1 MTDDNK
7 LQTERINLFNKD
19 LSQFLNTSKKPKN
32 ENIEET
38 INENISN
45 LDNIDNLKQKI
56 KNLEIKVKNLEEYKK
71 LCEEHIL
78 QLFPGHTLPINE
90 DDIKNFK
97 EDSIN
102 FSNQQFSSL
111 YIQLFNEK
119 EQMSETLKKETLQN
133 EELKNYIEILKQTLE
148 SSLIKNNIAL
158 NLENASKKTNL
169 KPIDVLVGYTNMKE
183 ENEKNKKLLNHNKVI
198 IEDLNSQIKNLK
210 KLNEDFK
217 IKNNQL
223 IDEYKK
229 IKKLYD
235 DLIDKEKNLGKDN
248 ERIEIKYK
256 NLLKE
261 NNEKDKLID
270 AYLNKLNQ
278 IERDLQDTNN
288 IRGKLSKFK
297 SDYENLEKLK
307 NKLDNEV
314 ESLNYKNENLEKLNN
329 KFEIENDKLKNDISI
344 YKSQVDKLTESLS
357 NNLLA
362 YQSDKKILEESL
374 KEIKKNLKK
383 NENTI
388 IDLINEIED
397 KKNEIENLKDLNK
410 QKDKNIENLTSEL
423 NILKINFDSLKMES
437 SRKMIITEQ
446 NIKNLINEKD
456 KLNNLI
462 SNLEKE
468 KINLIEK
475 IKEKSEEIR
484 LLKDANENYKN
495 EISNEKNYN
504 EDLKN
509 NLSKIIQE
517 KDLNSIEKSKL
528 KNDNLTLNNEIQF
541 WKEKYDEDLKEKMEE
556 NNKLKFTNEEMSY
569 KLNDITR
576 KYMKLYKDSYSKDEE
591 IQKVFEREKNFK
603 KNFED
608 LKNINGELNN
618 KLEKNIFEL
627 KSEIQNNYDIN
638 SINNKLTIKIN
649 DLSNQVKNLIYENAE
664 LKTEISLSR
673 NKLLLQNSIE
683 KDKEIELYT
692 LKKNKEIMKKILD
705 NCILIIQDY
714 LNRNRDI
721 IENNYDLFIN
731 EFNEFLLMKNIS
743 LNDNG
748 EQINYI
754 EKLKKI
760 NSFLNIIVTQCEILY
775 EHFYNLSTLNKDNNE
790 KISSLENNLLNYEKD
805 FNRLK
810 IKEENK
816 KIQNEIENKNNL
828 IKNLEEQIKE
838 LQNDLNNEK
847 ENTKNLIE
855 KLNGDEFY
863 KRKNER
869 LNYNNRN
876 NFNKNLQIYGNTID
890 KDINDLTSEI
900 LNKKINKSN
909 LYNDQTE
916 IQGMSTCS

>member
-1 MTDDNK
+1 
-7 LQTERINLFNKD
+7 
-19 LSQFLNTSKKPKN
+19 
-32 ENIEET
+32 
-38 INENISN
+38 
-45 LDNIDNLKQKI
+45 
-56 KNLEIKVKNLEEYKK
+56 
-71 LCEEHIL
+71 
-78 QLFPGHTLPINE
+78 
-90 DDIKNFK
+90 
-97 EDSIN
+97 
-102 FSNQQFSSL
+102 
-111 YIQLFNEK
+111 
-119 EQMSETLKKETLQN
+119 
-133 EELKNYIEILKQTLE
+133 
-148 SSLIKNNIAL
+148 
-158 NLENASKKTNL
+158 
-169 KPIDVLVGYTNMKE
+169 
-183 ENEKNKKLLNHNKVI
+183 
-198 IEDLNSQIKNLK
+198 
-210 KLNEDFK
+210 
-217 IKNNQL
+217 
-223 IDEYKK
+223 
-229 IKKLYD
+229 
-235 DLIDKEKNLGKDN
+235 
-248 ERIEIKYK
+248 
-256 NLLKE
+256 
-261 NNEKDKLID
+261 
-270 AYLNKLNQ
+270 
-278 IERDLQDTNN
+278 
-288 IRGKLSKFK
+288 
-297 SDYENLEKLK
+297 
-307 NKLDNEV
+307 
-314 ESLNYKNENLEKLNN
+314 
-329 KFEIENDKLKNDISI
+329 
-344 YKSQVDKLTESLS
+344 
-357 NNLLA
+357 
-362 YQSDKKILEESL
+362 
-374 KEIKKNLKK
+374 
-383 NENTI
+383 
-388 IDLINEIED
+388 
-397 KKNEIENLKDLNK
+397 
-410 QKDKNIENLTSEL
+410 
-423 NILKINFDSLKMES
+423 MES

-456 KLNNLI
+456 KLNNII

-484 LLKDANENYKN
+484 LLKEANENYKN

-638 SINNKLTIKIN
+638 SKNNKLTIKIN

-692 LKKNKEIMKKILD
+692 LKKNKEIMKKIFD

-731 EFNEFLLMKNIS
+731 EFNEFLLMKNFS

-775 EHFYNLSTLNKDNNE
+775 EHFYNLTTLNKDNNE

-890 KDINDLTSEI
+890 KDINDLTYEI

>member
-90 DDIKNFK
+90 EDIKNFK

-456 KLNNLI
+456 KLNNII

-484 LLKDANENYKN
+484 LLKEANENYKN

-692 LKKNKEIMKKILD
+692 LKKNKEIMKKIFD

-731 EFNEFLLMKNIS
+731 EFNEFLLMKNFS

-775 EHFYNLSTLNKDNNE
+775 EHFYNLTTLNKDNNE

-890 KDINDLTSEI
+890 KDINDLTYEI

>member
-423 NILKINFDSLKMES
+423 KILKINFDSLKMES

-556 NNKLKFTNEEMSY
+556 NNELKFTNEEMSY

-754 EKLKKI
+754 EKVKKI

>member
-32 ENIEET
+32 ENIEEI

-90 DDIKNFK
+90 EDIKNFK

-288 IRGKLSKFK
+288 IRSKLSKFK

-388 IDLINEIED
+388 IELINEIED

-456 KLNNLI
+456 KLNNII

-484 LLKDANENYKN
+484 LLKEANENYKN

-692 LKKNKEIMKKILD
+692 LKKNKEIMKKIFD

-890 KDINDLTSEI
+890 KDINDLTNEI

>member
-90 DDIKNFK
+90 EDIKNFK

-102 FSNQQFSSL
+102 FSNKQFSSL

-388 IDLINEIED
+388 IDLINEIEN
-397 KKNEIENLKDLNK
+397 KKNEIENLKEFNK

-456 KLNNLI
+456 KLNNII

-484 LLKDANENYKN
+484 LLKEANENYKN

-638 SINNKLTIKIN
+638 SKNNKLTIKIN

-692 LKKNKEIMKKILD
+692 LKKNKEIMKKIFD

-731 EFNEFLLMKNIS
+731 EFNEFLLMKNFS

-775 EHFYNLSTLNKDNNE
+775 EHFYNLTTLNKDNNE

-890 KDINDLTSEI
+890 KDINDLTYEI

>member
-90 DDIKNFK
+90 EDIKNFK

-397 KKNEIENLKDLNK
+397 KKNEIENLKEFNK

-456 KLNNLI
+456 KLNNII

-484 LLKDANENYKN
+484 LLKEANENYKN

-692 LKKNKEIMKKILD
+692 LKKNKEIMKKIFD

-731 EFNEFLLMKNIS
+731 EFNEFLFMKNIS

-775 EHFYNLSTLNKDNNE
+775 EHFYNLTTLNKDNNE

-890 KDINDLTSEI
+890 KDINDLTYEI

>member
-456 KLNNLI
+456 KLNNII

-484 LLKDANENYKN
+484 LLKEANENYKN

-638 SINNKLTIKIN
+638 SKNNKLTIKIN

-731 EFNEFLLMKNIS
+731 EFNEFLLMKNIY

-775 EHFYNLSTLNKDNNE
+775 EHFYNLTTLNKDNNE

-890 KDINDLTSEI
+890 KDINDLTYEI

>member
-90 DDIKNFK
+90 EDIKNFK

-388 IDLINEIED
+388 IDLINEIEN
-397 KKNEIENLKDLNK
+397 KKNEIENLKEFNK
-410 QKDKNIENLTSEL
+410 QKDKNIENLSSEL

-456 KLNNLI
+456 KLNNII

-484 LLKDANENYKN
+484 LLKEANENYKN

-638 SINNKLTIKIN
+638 SKNNKLTIKIN

-692 LKKNKEIMKKILD
+692 LKKNKEIMKKIFD

-890 KDINDLTSEI
+890 KDINDLTYEI

>member
-90 DDIKNFK
+90 EDIKNFK

-388 IDLINEIED
+388 IDLINEIEN
-397 KKNEIENLKDLNK
+397 KKNEIENLKEFNK

-456 KLNNLI
+456 KLNNII

-484 LLKDANENYKN
+484 LLKEANENYKN

-692 LKKNKEIMKKILD
+692 LKKNKEIMKKIFD

-731 EFNEFLLMKNIS
+731 EFNEFLLMKNFS

-775 EHFYNLSTLNKDNNE
+775 EHFYNLTTLNKDNNE

-890 KDINDLTSEI
+890 KDINDLTYEI

>member
-649 DLSNQVKNLIYENAE
+649 NLSNQVKNLIYENAE

-731 EFNEFLLMKNIS
+731 EFNEFLLMKNIY

-790 KISSLENNLLNYEKD
+790 KILSLENNLLNYEKD

>member
-731 EFNEFLLMKNIS
+731 EFNEFLLMKNIY

-790 KISSLENNLLNYEKD
+790 KILSLENNLLNYEKD

>member
-456 KLNNLI
+456 KLNNII

-731 EFNEFLLMKNIS
+731 EFNEFLLMKNIY

-775 EHFYNLSTLNKDNNE
+775 EHFYNLTTLNKDNNE

-890 KDINDLTSEI
+890 KDINDLTYEI

>member
-649 DLSNQVKNLIYENAE
+649 NLSNQVKNLIYENAE

-731 EFNEFLLMKNIS
+731 EFNEFLLMKNIY

>member
-649 DLSNQVKNLIYENAE
+649 NLSNQVKNLIYENAE

-683 KDKEIELYT
+683 KDKE
-692 LKKNKEIMKKILD
+692 KKNKEIMKKILD

-731 EFNEFLLMKNIS
+731 EFNEFLLMKNIY

>member
-90 DDIKNFK
+90 EDIKNFK

-397 KKNEIENLKDLNK
+397 KKNEIENLKEFNK

-456 KLNNLI
+456 KLNNII

-692 LKKNKEIMKKILD
+692 LKKNKEIMKKIFD

-731 EFNEFLLMKNIS
+731 EFNEFLLMKNIY

-775 EHFYNLSTLNKDNNE
+775 EHFYNLTTLNKDNNE

>member
-556 NNKLKFTNEEMSY
+556 NNELKFTNEEMSY

-754 EKLKKI
+754 EKVKKI

>member
-90 DDIKNFK
+90 EDIKNFK

-388 IDLINEIED
+388 IDLINEIEN
-397 KKNEIENLKDLNK
+397 KKNEIENLKEFNK

-456 KLNNLI
+456 KLNNII

-484 LLKDANENYKN
+484 LLKEANENYKN

-692 LKKNKEIMKKILD
+692 LKKNKEIMKKIFD

-775 EHFYNLSTLNKDNNE
+775 EHFYNLTTLNKDNNE

-890 KDINDLTSEI
+890 KDINDLTYEI

>member
-32 ENIEET
+32 ENIEEI

-90 DDIKNFK
+90 EDIKNFK

-388 IDLINEIED
+388 IDLINEIEN
-397 KKNEIENLKDLNK
+397 KKNEIENLKEFNK

-456 KLNNLI
+456 KLNNII

-484 LLKDANENYKN
+484 LLKEANENYKN

-638 SINNKLTIKIN
+638 SKNNKLTIKIN
-649 DLSNQVKNLIYENAE
+649 DLSNQIKNLIYENAE

-692 LKKNKEIMKKILD
+692 LKKNKEIMKKIFD

-790 KISSLENNLLNYEKD
+790 KISSLQNNLLNYEKD

-869 LNYNNRN
+869 LNY
-876 NFNKNLQIYGNTID
+876 KNMY
-890 KDINDLTSEI
+890 
-900 LNKKINKSN
+900 SN
-909 LYNDQTE
+909 
-916 IQGMSTCS
+916 

>member
-32 ENIEET
+32 ENIEEI

-90 DDIKNFK
+90 EDIKNFK

-288 IRGKLSKFK
+288 IRSKLSKFK

-388 IDLINEIED
+388 IELINEIED

-456 KLNNLI
+456 KLNNII

-484 LLKDANENYKN
+484 LLKEANENYKN

-692 LKKNKEIMKKILD
+692 LKKNKEIMKKIFD

-731 EFNEFLLMKNIS
+731 EFNEFLFMKNIS

-828 IKNLEEQIKE
+828 IKNLEEKIKE

-890 KDINDLTSEI
+890 KDINDLTNEI

>member
-90 DDIKNFK
+90 EDIKNFK

-731 EFNEFLLMKNIS
+731 EFNEFLLMKNIY

-754 EKLKKI
+754 EKVKKI

-790 KISSLENNLLNYEKD
+790 KILSLENNLLNYEKD

-876 NFNKNLQIYGNTID
+876 HFNKNLQIYGNTID

>member
-1 MTDDNK
+1 
-7 LQTERINLFNKD
+7 
-19 LSQFLNTSKKPKN
+19 
-32 ENIEET
+32 
-38 INENISN
+38 
-45 LDNIDNLKQKI
+45 
-56 KNLEIKVKNLEEYKK
+56 
-71 LCEEHIL
+71 
-78 QLFPGHTLPINE
+78 
-90 DDIKNFK
+90 
-97 EDSIN
+97 
-102 FSNQQFSSL
+102 
-111 YIQLFNEK
+111 
-119 EQMSETLKKETLQN
+119 
-133 EELKNYIEILKQTLE
+133 
-148 SSLIKNNIAL
+148 
-158 NLENASKKTNL
+158 
-169 KPIDVLVGYTNMKE
+169 
-183 ENEKNKKLLNHNKVI
+183 
-198 IEDLNSQIKNLK
+198 
-210 KLNEDFK
+210 
-217 IKNNQL
+217 
-223 IDEYKK
+223 
-229 IKKLYD
+229 
-235 DLIDKEKNLGKDN
+235 
-248 ERIEIKYK
+248 
-256 NLLKE
+256 
-261 NNEKDKLID
+261 
-270 AYLNKLNQ
+270 
-278 IERDLQDTNN
+278 
-288 IRGKLSKFK
+288 
-297 SDYENLEKLK
+297 
-307 NKLDNEV
+307 
-314 ESLNYKNENLEKLNN
+314 
-329 KFEIENDKLKNDISI
+329 
-344 YKSQVDKLTESLS
+344 
-357 NNLLA
+357 
-362 YQSDKKILEESL
+362 
-374 KEIKKNLKK
+374 
-383 NENTI
+383 
-388 IDLINEIED
+388 
-397 KKNEIENLKDLNK
+397 
-410 QKDKNIENLTSEL
+410 
-423 NILKINFDSLKMES
+423 MES

-456 KLNNLI
+456 KLNNII

-484 LLKDANENYKN
+484 LLKEANENYKN

-692 LKKNKEIMKKILD
+692 LKKNKEIMKKIFD

-754 EKLKKI
+754 EKVKKI

-890 KDINDLTSEI
+890 KDINDLTYEI

>member
-90 DDIKNFK
+90 EDIKNFK

-397 KKNEIENLKDLNK
+397 KKNEIENLKEFNK

-456 KLNNLI
+456 KLNNII

-484 LLKDANENYKN
+484 LLKEANENYKN

-638 SINNKLTIKIN
+638 SKNNKLTIKIN

-692 LKKNKEIMKKILD
+692 LKKNKEIMKKIFD

-775 EHFYNLSTLNKDNNE
+775 EHFYNLTTLNKDNNE

-890 KDINDLTSEI
+890 KDINDLTYEI